1 MTKDTGGPAF
11 PQMIGTGKAI
21 WGEDGIATFDK
32 EIVGGMTLRD
42 YAAIHGQGLPD
53 NCTHSYA
60 GHFNADPKPPEGD
73 AIAWAKW
80 WAKAEWAARFINAD
94 AMLAE
99 RNK

>member
-1 MTKDTGGPAF
+1 MIKDTGGPAF

-21 WGEDGIATFDK
+21 WGEDGIATIDK

-42 YAAIHGQGLPD
+42 LTMMLCIAAVFGSRNEPLHVEKGEAEDQALIRHWGSVAQAA
-53 NCTHSYA
+53 S
-60 GHFNADPKPPEGD
+60 
-73 AIAWAKW
+73 IA
-80 WAKAEWAARFINAD
+80 AD

>member
-11 PQMIGTGKAI
+11 PVPEANRLSDGTYCN
-21 WGEDGIATFDK
+21 E
-32 EIVGGMTLRD
+32 GMTLRD

-94 AMLAE
+94 AMIAE